1 MMTKIFPTIL
11 IVLDV
16 LAALA
21 YLPVGD
27 WRKVVY
33 WLAAAAL
40 LIASEHADR
49 ICYGMELD
57 PKYCDVIVARWE
69 KLTGRKAELKRN

>member
-1 MMTKIFPTIL
+1 MPHEPMAEGGEMKTISKVQAINSRTIL

-33 WLAAAAL
+33 WLAAAT
-40 LIASEHADR
+40 
-49 ICYGMELD
+49 
-57 PKYCDVIVARWE
+57 
-69 KLTGRKAELKRN
+69 LTYVVTY